1 MEQLLTYFTF
11 GMEIG
16 AAQLIA
22 MAIAAGLG
30 VLGPG
35 IGIGLIGGKAMEAIG
50 RNPEASGKIVS
61 NMILA
66 IVFAEA
72 LGILALVV
80 SFIIRCVASGRAPAW
95 NSSRALGSMQVLR
108 SARNMVQ
115 ADWQCPVIRNGS
127 PDFR

>member
-1 MEQLLTYFTF
+1 MF
-11 GMEIG
+11 G
-16 AAQLIA
+16 

-30 VLGPG
+30 VIGPG

-66 IVFAEA
+66 IVFTEA

-80 SFIIRCVASGRAPAW
+80 AFIIKFV
-95 NSSRALGSMQVLR
+95 
-108 SARNMVQ
+108 
-115 ADWQCPVIRNGS
+115 
-127 PDFR
+127 

>member
-1 MEQLLTYFTF
+1 MD
-11 GMEIG
+11 
-16 AAQLIA
+16 AQSATLIA

-35 IGIGLIGGKAMEAIG
+35 IGIGLIGGRAMDAIG

-80 SFIIRCVASGRAPAW
+80 AFIIRFVA
-95 NSSRALGSMQVLR
+95 L
-108 SARNMVQ
+108 
-115 ADWQCPVIRNGS
+115 
-127 PDFR
+127 

>member
-1 MEQLLTYFTF
+1 MDIDSARMF
-11 GMEIG
+11 G
-16 AAQLIA
+16 

-30 VLGPG
+30 VIGPG

-66 IVFAEA
+66 IVFTEA

-80 SFIIRCVASGRAPAW
+80 AFIIKFV
-95 NSSRALGSMQVLR
+95 
-108 SARNMVQ
+108 
-115 ADWQCPVIRNGS
+115 
-127 PDFR
+127 

>member
-1 MEQLLTYFTF
+1 ME
-11 GMEIG
+11 MET
-16 AAQLIA
+16 AQLFA

-30 VLGPG
+30 VFGPA
-35 IGIGLIGGKAMEAIG
+35 IGIGMIGGKAMEAIG

-80 SFIIRCVASGRAPAW
+80 SFIIRFVG
-95 NSSRALGSMQVLR
+95 
-108 SARNMVQ
+108 
-115 ADWQCPVIRNGS
+115 
-127 PDFR
+127 

>member
-1 MEQLLTYFTF
+1 MDIDSARL
-11 GMEIG
+11 IG
-16 AAQLIA
+16 
-22 MAIAAGLG
+22 MAIAAGFG
-30 VLGPG
+30 VLGPA

-80 SFIIRCVASGRAPAW
+80 SFIIKFV
-95 NSSRALGSMQVLR
+95 
-108 SARNMVQ
+108 
-115 ADWQCPVIRNGS
+115 
-127 PDFR
+127 